1 MFTRRPSPNSA
12 SPKAPVVAP
21 DVVEPGRE
29 SPVLKVLRHW
39 QLLAGVFFG
48 VLIVTAVALVVL
60 PVRYLATGSVIV
72 AEQEPSNS
80 NASAAWAQKIG
91 DPADVESQL
100 LIARSPRV
108 MRLALQAPGVT
119 DAVLEECHAKSSA
132 STCEKLQ
139 ADSGAMIDY
148 VSGNYSIGA
157 VGRSRVI
164 NISYTSSMPDV
175 AQKMANAL
183 TNAFLDE
190 QRTSSANNR
199 EVAASYL
206 WKEAKQLD
214 ADVRDADVKIQAFR
228 RNKGLMRGSLAPIS
242 SERLSSISQQLSTA
256 ETARAD
262 ALARLQ
268 EIKANQAKAVDSPS
282 VLSNRSIADLKQQL
296 TVVSAQL
303 ASQANVLGPRHPS
316 LRALEQEQSAIKD
329 RLNGEV
335 ASIAISAQKTY
346 DANDALVKSLT
357 KQMDAVKDE
366 VGSATSDEASIESM
380 VRSTEIKR
388 QQYADLYKRASE
400 LETERRVL
408 IGSTRLVSLA
418 ELPAKPFFPKKVPF
432 LAAGATLG
440 LLLGLAAAFF
450 GDRLGPAGLA
460 QMRAATGPVPRVP
473 DAAPVAAPVPVTPAP
488 VASAAA
494 MPPVVAPP
502 VAPAAMPP
510 VAPVRPAPSLSG
522 SSSELSVVTGAPI
535 LARLPAV
542 QRDASESPIGAIL
555 AAQSGASLA
564 RALPLARDDRHYQD
578 ALRDLATGLFGQ
590 GHARRHILVASPST
604 AEGKTFLTLTLAQH
618 LAAAGRS
625 VLVIESDLGAPKF
638 EAALGLRAT
647 AGLQGILRGEVQP
660 RDVVVQTAAPKL
672 DVITAGTSSA
682 SAELLL
688 RKPLA
693 DLLLWSK
700 IYDVVLID
708 APSPGIQT
716 DIGVLARQVDGVL
729 LCMRSGRS
737 SIGQAVAASSAIR
750 VVGGDVAGIAVTMA
764 DAGSSRSAE
773 QASGDAYAGAS

>member
-1 MFTRRPSPNSA
+1 MFTRRPGP
-12 SPKAPVVAP
+12 APSNARTEAVA
-21 DVVEPGRE
+21 EPGRAN
-29 SPVLKVLRHW
+29 PVLTVWRHRS
-39 QLLAGVFFG
+39 LLAGVFFG
-48 VLIVTAVALVVL
+48 VLALTAVALVVL

-72 AEQEPSNS
+72 AEQEPSNT

-108 MRLALQAPGVT
+108 MRLALQAPEV
-119 DAVLEECHAKSSA
+119 AAAAIAECHVRSSA

-139 ADSGAMIDY
+139 SDSGALIDY
-148 VSGNYSIGA
+148 VSGNYAIGA

-164 NISYTSSMPDV
+164 NISYTSPMPDV
-175 AQKMANAL
+175 AQQMANAL

-190 QRTSSANNR
+190 QRSSAAANR

-214 ADVRDADVKIQAFR
+214 ADVREADAKIQAFR
-228 RNKGLMRGSLAPIS
+228 RTKGLMRGSLAPIS
-242 SERLSSISQQLSTA
+242 SERLTSISQQLSTA
-256 ETARAD
+256 ESARAD

-282 VLSNRSIADLKQQL
+282 VQSNRSIADLKQQL

-335 ASIAISAQKTY
+335 ASIAVSAQKTY

-357 KQMDAVKDE
+357 RQLETAKAE
-366 VGSATSDEASIESM
+366 VGSATSDEASIEGM

-418 ELPAKPFFPKKVPF
+418 ELPAKPFFPKKIPF

-450 GDRLGPAGLA
+450 GDRLTPAGLA
-460 QMRAATGPVPRVP
+460 RLRPATPVQPTP
-473 DAAPVAAPVPVTPAP
+473 PATPVAAPAVAPVVAVPVVPP
-488 VASAAA
+488 VAA
-494 MPPVVAPP
+494 PPVV
-502 VAPAAMPP
+502 PAEAVTAMPTP
-510 VAPVRPAPSLSG
+510 LRPTPPLSA
-522 SSSELSVVTGAPI
+522 SSSELSVVTGAPV
-535 LARLPAV
+535 LARLPAIP
-542 QRDASESPIGAIL
+542 RDASESAIGAIL
-555 AAQSGASLA
+555 TGQSGASLG
-564 RALPLARDDRHYQD
+564 RALPLARDNRHYQD
-578 ALRDLATGLFGQ
+578 ALRDLAAGLFAP
-590 GHARRHILVASPST
+590 GHARRQILVASPST
-604 AEGKTFLTLTLAQH
+604 AEGKSFLTLTLAQH
-618 LAAAGRS
+618 LAAAGRH
-625 VLVIESDLGAPKF
+625 VLVIECDLGAPKF
-638 EAALGLRAT
+638 EAALGLRPT
-647 AGLQGILRGEVQP
+647 PGLQGILSGEAQP
-660 RDVVVQTAAPKL
+660 RDVVVQTAAPKF
-672 DVITAGTSSA
+672 DVITAGPSSA
-682 SAELLL
+682 SPELLM
-688 RKPLA
+688 RKSLA

-700 IYDVVLID
+700 IYDVVLLD
-708 APSPGIQT
+708 APSPGMQT
-716 DIGVLARQVDGVL
+716 DLGVLARQVDGVL

-750 VVGGDVAGIAVTMA
+750 VVGGDIAGIAVTMA
-764 DAGSSRSAE
+764 PEAAAPRVTE
-773 QASGDAYAGAS
+773 QASGDAFAGAS